1 MCNPRLLGMAVDLFD
16 KAAIT
21 HFDELTVSR
30 LLFEHMRMSER
41 NAATLQTAR
50 DFALTLQS
58 HADKILSRGKNKQLD
73 DLRIFQ
79 GEFTAVADGRFFHAV
94 DGDPTRYSL
103 KDDGLTLALG
113 FSVTDRLRIAQR
125 NDRNLDEALDEL
137 LEPLSALDD
146 TADVMLAALTVTA
159 AEENL
164 HQDIVSALVR
174 GFSVLQNPDQ
184 AMFAGFVGLAKSQP
198 RSFMAAAR
206 RLCLSGGHQA
216 NFDWVEAALIV
227 AGKDSSVWPKMIN
240 EVQSWLSV
248 YSLSPERR
256 RFSNPKHDPLEKVEK
271 EEESNR
277 QMIKGKLDAL
287 PFSEKAILNRL
298 EETGGDLSRLSR
310 LALFLLAGKDWFH
323 FQLAF

>member
-58 HADKILSRGKNKQLD
+58 HADKILSRVKNKQLD

-113 FSVTDRLRIAQR
+113 FSVTVACC
-125 NDRNLDEALDEL
+125 
-137 LEPLSALDD
+137 
-146 TADVMLAALTVTA
+146 
-159 AEENL
+159 
-164 HQDIVSALVR
+164 
-174 GFSVLQNPDQ
+174 
-184 AMFAGFVGLAKSQP
+184 
-198 RSFMAAAR
+198 RS
-206 RLCLSGGHQA
+206 
-216 NFDWVEAALIV
+216 D
-227 AGKDSSVWPKMIN
+227 
-240 EVQSWLSV
+240 
-248 YSLSPERR
+248 
-256 RFSNPKHDPLEKVEK
+256 
-271 EEESNR
+271 
-277 QMIKGKLDAL
+277 
-287 PFSEKAILNRL
+287 
-298 EETGGDLSRLSR
+298 
-310 LALFLLAGKDWFH
+310 
-323 FQLAF
+323 